1 MPNDPNKKKAKH
13 AFSREEAVEYLRR
26 LADQLED
33 GSIQVSNEEMEFEG
47 LIKVKEEL
55 KTKKG
60 KTSVKVQFKVS
71 TQEVL
76 HQDEAAEAPEGGELS
91 VSEPAPEE
99 NQADEV
105 LEPGEQ
111 PSSYKKLKKL
121 MGKRFK
127 EIGKAL
133 AEGGQVSPAE
143 VALFCDNCLHMISFQ
158 DEDKGAAMYPQFEA
172 AAQAL
177 RVAGESG
184 DPAAIKEAY
193 DLLDAQK
200 KACHKEFK

>member
-1 MPNDPNKKKAKH
+1 MSNDPNKKKAKH

-71 TQEVL
+71 TQEVPHEEEPGADAQPEL
-76 HQDEAAEAPEGGELS
+76 AIDQAAPEQTEDNAEA
-91 VSEPAPEE
+91 
-99 NQADEV
+99 D
-105 LEPGEQ
+105 EQ

-133 AEGGQVSPAE
+133 EEGGQVSQADL
-143 VALFCDNCLHMISFQ
+143 AAFCDNCLQMVTFTGSKLG
-158 DEDKGAAMYPQFEA
+158 EDLYPQFEA

-177 RVAGESG
+177 RAAGESG

-193 DLLDAQK
+193 DLLDGQK
-200 KACHKEFK
+200 KACHKEYK